1 MPLCYSTHLP
11 AITGVYY
18 ASHESLQN
26 LKMLE
31 WEITRLRNLRKVTTS
46 QTGLSVPKRTVPYI
60 GPLIRFGS
68 RSILSSANRTYPL
81 TTMQTVTCRQVTNK
95 MVRTMICPPILK
107 IWGGRGVTK
116 FIRCI
121 RPWSHADYCV
131 EERKTSGFYYVI
143 STTKNSRQFPDSDI
157 QS

>member
-46 QTGLSVPKRTVPYI
+46 NALKEDVDAIVAEIDLVLRLDLEKDVKEKLGEARVTLGGLVSGLKKPR
-60 GPLIRFGS
+60 
-68 RSILSSANRTYPL
+68 
-81 TTMQTVTCRQVTNK
+81 CRK
-95 MVRTMICPPILK
+95 
-107 IWGGRGVTK
+107 GRKG
-116 FIRCI
+116 C
-121 RPWSHADYCV
+121 
-131 EERKTSGFYYVI
+131 
-143 STTKNSRQFPDSDI
+143 
-157 QS
+157 

>member
-1 MPLCYSTHLP
+1 MVDARLIDCL
-11 AITGVYY
+11 VYY
-18 ASHESLQN
+18 DVNNCLA
-26 LKMLE
+26 
-31 WEITRLRNLRKVTTS
+31 ICRAC
-46 QTGLSVPKRTVPYI
+46 GTVFPVD
-60 GPLIRFGS
+60 
-68 RSILSSANRTYPL
+68 L

-143 STTKNSRQFPDSDI
+143 STTKNSRLLYLSYMHPISRL
-157 QS
+157 